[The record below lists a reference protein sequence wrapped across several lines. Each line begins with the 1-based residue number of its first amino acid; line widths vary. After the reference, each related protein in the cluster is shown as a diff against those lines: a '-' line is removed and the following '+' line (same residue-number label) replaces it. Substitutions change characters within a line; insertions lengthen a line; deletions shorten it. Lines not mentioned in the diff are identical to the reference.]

1 MKYVCFYQENLAA
14 IMQVIS
20 CLFKSIIL
28 TNHHQPSEIRLIATD
43 IYIRMTLN
51 DCLMPESG
59 LIGGRGLGG
68 RNLVYWVFSTNQLC
82 FVRWQ
87 GDGWQECDQ
96 APVSHSLAHTWQM
109 TLICINKSHGSPV
122 TKHMGLVCYDY
133 TGYWLLAT
141 SFWRNE
147 IYFEGYSWVPVAMY
161 IIWYWMMAG
170 AWYLLCYS
178 APNILLL
185 SRLASPAGARVQFDD
200 CLDLFLFCLH
210 ALILN
215 SLALHAEWSK
225 LWTRSEKGKRVKEKS
240 HQALSLSPFTQW
252 LNLY

>member
-1 MKYVCFYQENLAA
+1 MTVWCQSQAWSEGGDWEGESYCIECLAL
-14 IMQVIS
+14 IS
-20 CLFKSIIL
+20 FALYADRVTADRSVTRHQSL
-28 TNHHQPSEIRLIATD
+28 T
-43 IYIRMTLN
+43 
-51 DCLMPESG
+51 
-59 LIGGRGLGG
+59 
-68 RNLVYWVFSTNQLC
+68 
-82 FVRWQ
+82 
-87 GDGWQECDQ
+87 
-96 APVSHSLAHTWQM
+96 SLAHTWQM

-122 TKHMGLVCYDY
+122 TKHMSSVCYDY

-170 AWYLLCYS
+170 AWYFLCYS

-185 SRLASPAGARVQFDD
+185 SRLASPAGAGVQFDD

-215 SLALHAEWSK
+215 SLALHAVWSK
-225 LWTRSEKGKRVKEKS
+225 LWACSEKGKVWE
-240 HQALSLSPFTQW
+240 
-252 LNLY
+252 

>member
-1 MKYVCFYQENLAA
+1 
-14 IMQVIS
+14 MQVIS

-96 APVSHSLAHTWQM
+96 APVSHLSRSHLTDDTNLHQQKSWVPCHQAHELSLLW
-109 TLICINKSHGSPV
+109 L
-122 TKHMGLVCYDY
+122 
-133 TGYWLLAT
+133 YWLLVLVT
-141 SFWRNE
+141 VTGYQLLKEWDLFWRVFLGSCRNV
-147 IYFEGYSWVPVAMY
+147 IL
-161 IIWYWMMAG
+161 YWMMAG

-215 SLALHAEWSK
+215 SLALHAVWSK
-225 LWTRSEKGKRVKEKS
+225 LWACSEKGKV
-240 HQALSLSPFTQW
+240 
-252 LNLY
+252 